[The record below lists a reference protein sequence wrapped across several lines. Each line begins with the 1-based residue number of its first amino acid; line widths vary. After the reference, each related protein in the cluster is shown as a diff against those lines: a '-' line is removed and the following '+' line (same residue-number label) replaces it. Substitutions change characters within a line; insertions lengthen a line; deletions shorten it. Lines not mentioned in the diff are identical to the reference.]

1 MMRTLR
7 IAFGVLGT
15 ALLLTNPARA
25 QEPASEDY
33 ATTVLFFN
41 KGVQH
46 ELKLDAK
53 QVDEAAK
60 LAETFNAGMFDAFS
74 ATHGR
79 VSGQKR
85 RDAMRELMK
94 PLNDTAN
101 KTISTILKPE
111 QKKRYRQIVLQQRG
125 VHVFLIPDLQRE
137 LKISDA
143 QKDRLKAII
152 EETNDKTKEILQ
164 TVRDAGQEASLAR
177 YAGLRKE
184 MIEKAIAELTDSQKK
199 AWKEMV
205 GEPFEYKFE
214 PLS

>member
-125 VHVFLIPDLQRE
+125 VHVFMIPDLQRE